1 VILVVAAALGAA
13 ATRRLLSQMARSA
26 LAGGLAL
33 AGYVPWPA
41 RKQIAQ
47 QDLLKLRS
55 ADEERSASE
64 GRKLLGRLLERT
76 KAEYDRRAAAGQPPP
91 VIDILIHLG
100 WGRLGGLRGGI
111 PQGVAEGADRAPA
124 GQARVRCCDRSQHRH
139 IDRAIRVLR

>member
-1 VILVVAAALGAA
+1 VEVDCANKNICAPCRGCRARRGG
-13 ATRRLLSQMARSA
+13 RRLLSQMARSA

-55 ADEERSASE
+55 GDEERSASE

-100 WGRLGGLRGGI
+100 WGRLGG
-111 PQGVAEGADRAPA
+111 AFGA
-124 GQARVRCCDRSQHRH
+124 GF
-139 IDRAIRVLR
+139 LKG